1 MSDLS
6 AIAHEYRTASH
17 IVGQWA
23 HPDAGRS
30 IRMNRTICK
39 QLLGSAPLLT
49 LTAIAASQILAA
61 IYSVVLHYATPV
73 SRSMGSA

>member
-6 AIAHEYRTASH
+6 AIEHEYQIVSY
-17 IVGQWA
+17 IVGRWA
-23 HPDAGRS
+23 YPDAERS
-30 IRMNRTICK
+30 IRMNGAICK
-39 QLLGSAPLLT
+39 QLLASAPLVT
-49 LTAIAASQILAA
+49 LTAIAAGQILAA